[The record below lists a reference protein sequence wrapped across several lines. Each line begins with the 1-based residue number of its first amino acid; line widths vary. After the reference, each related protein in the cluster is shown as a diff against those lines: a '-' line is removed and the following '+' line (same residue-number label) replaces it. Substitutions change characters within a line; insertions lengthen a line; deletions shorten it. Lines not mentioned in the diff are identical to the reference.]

1 MSAPA
6 QAPAQAPATEPVAV
20 PVRSPAAR
28 PAWSSVPQVNLLPPE
43 ILTERSFRRLQR
55 RLAAITLGV
64 LTACGAALIWAQ
76 AGVAAA
82 ESDLASVRAQG
93 VHLQAQQRK
102 YAGVPTA
109 LAELDQMKGA
119 REAVLGTDVAWYRFL
134 ADLAYR
140 TPSDTELQSV
150 TITMTGSTAPSASAV
165 PLTPAGLGTVEVSGK
180 ALRFTDVA
188 AWLDAVN
195 GVNGLTGSGL
205 QGATRQGGGAAGSA
219 SGGAG
224 GGQSAGGSTG
234 STGSGSTGSGSAG
247 SGSTTAAGQV
257 TFTGSAVIVPA
268 ALSHRYNRRAS

>member
-1 MSAPA
+1 MS
-6 QAPAQAPATEPVAV
+6 APAQAPATEPVAV

-43 ILTERSFRRLQR
+43 ILTERRFRTLQR

-64 LTACGAALIWAQ
+64 LTACGAALVWAQ

-93 VHLQAQQRK
+93 VQLQAQQRK

-109 LAELDQMKGA
+109 LAELDQMKAA

-195 GVNGLTGSGL
+195 GVHGLTGSGL

-219 SGGAG
+219 SGGAAG
-224 GGQSAGGSTG
+224 STSSAGSGSA
-234 STGSGSTGSGSAG
+234 GSGSTGSGSAG

-268 ALSHRYNRRAS
+268 ALSHRYDRRAS